1 MTRPALDVDGKLPVA
16 DNERGRC
23 SCAGSIPAPLAI
35 AAAAAAARHLGAGG
49 VSEESLSQPSIARV
63 VSAEAFKDD
72 NYARVQS
79 QLGVFLQM
87 RSLPTAATGREMVL
101 MTAAHGGPVRKPRSK
116 LEGQGDGGGC
126 LDPFL
131 DTACE
136 SLAVFEMKKL
146 LVFR

>member
-1 MTRPALDVDGKLPVA
+1 MLLCRFDSGPLSNRCCRRRRPPS
-16 DNERGRC
+16 RR
-23 SCAGSIPAPLAI
+23 
-35 AAAAAAARHLGAGG
+35 RRRLGG
-49 VSEESLSQPSIARV
+49 ESSQPSIARV
-63 VSAEAFKDD
+63 VSTEAFKDD

-116 LEGQGDGGGC
+116 PEGQGDGGGC

>member
-1 MTRPALDVDGKLPVA
+1 MSA

-35 AAAAAAARHLGAGG
+35 AAAAAARHLGAGG
-49 VSEESLSQPSIARV
+49 VPEESLSQPSIARV

-101 MTAAHGGPVRKPRSK
+101 MTAAHGGPVSYAKPRSK
-116 LEGQGDGGGC
+116 DKETVVAAWTPSWTLH
-126 LDPFL
+126 
-131 DTACE
+131 A
-136 SLAVFEMKKL
+136 SMAVFEMKKL

>member
-1 MTRPALDVDGKLPVA
+1 M
-16 DNERGRC
+16 
-23 SCAGSIPAPLAI
+23 
-35 AAAAAAARHLGAGG
+35 
-49 VSEESLSQPSIARV
+49 IARV

-72 NYARVQS
+72 NYARVES

-87 RSLPTAATGREMVL
+87 RSLPTAATGRETVL
-101 MTAAHGGPVRKPRSK
+101 MAAAHGGPVRQAS

-126 LDPFL
+126 LEIFL

>member
-1 MTRPALDVDGKLPVA
+1 MSA

-23 SCAGSIPAPLAI
+23 SCDGSIPAPLAI
-35 AAAAAAARHLGAGG
+35 AAAAAARHLGAGG
-49 VSEESLSQPSIARV
+49 VPEESLSQPSIARV

-101 MTAAHGGPVRKPRSK
+101 MTAAHGGPVRQAS
-116 LEGQGDGGGC
+116 LEARRTRRRWWLPG
-126 LDPFL
+126 P
-131 DTACE
+131 
-136 SLAVFEMKKL
+136 L
-146 LVFR
+146 LGHCMRVIGRV